1 MEWGFLLGANMSF
14 LWFIAGFVTCYIMFE
29 IGKNIVIRDSFKRIE
44 LQFLL
49 GSLYLLQYKYQV
61 LQIINIVYD
70 RASEDDPN
78 YNEERKKVLNSIE
91 EKYNSFGNV
100 WINQLKSLLPYDL
113 EYKNWNEAIEH
124 GNKLF
129 SKREVRK

>member
-1 MEWGFLLGANMSF
+1 MSF
-14 LWFIAGFVTCYIMFE
+14 LWFVAGFIACYVMFE
-29 IGKNIVIRDSFKRIE
+29 LGKNIVIRDSFKRIE

-70 RASEDDPN
+70 RASEDDPA
-78 YNEERKKVLNSIE
+78 YNEERRKVINSIE

-100 WINQLKSLLPYDL
+100 WINQLKGLLPYDL
-113 EYKNWNEAIEH
+113 KYKNWNEAIEY

-129 SKREVRK
+129 SKREIRK